1 LKIWRIFDIVTFQSV
16 FEINLGC
23 GSQDHGRCRQ
33 ASLVFNLNQ
42 QSSQKTP
49 RSSPVFRIIET
60 VLLAVL
66 LLNCFSPLLY
76 ADSFTSGMGSNKAY
90 TIMLYL
96 NGDNNLTHEVLHTVD
111 MLETVGSSDDMNILV
126 LVDGRPGGDHGYGP
140 GWDGSKLLYITHDS
154 RIGEINSLVLQDMGE
169 QNLGEPETLASFIKQ
184 GLGYPAD
191 RYVFGTFAHGRGV
204 IDTQTIAAP
213 EPQKSLA
220 ISPDE
225 TDGSM
230 MTLQDFRHAVQRGL
244 NGKKF
249 DAMVFFSC
257 LTGMVEVGYALKD
270 LTKYLIVS
278 EDEIRIVNNPPG
290 SFQIR
295 GIKFEEPLKA
305 IRSNPDLSI
314 YDFGK
319 ITIDTFIEQ
328 YSREVTLKDSH
339 QRPYTC
345 RYPAALALIES
356 QALDQLAGHLNKL
369 AGYINDRLRASD
381 DSTMLLNEIQS
392 ALSKTQRYSSFMNLE
407 YYDLQD
413 FIQNLAGKTRDQ
425 RLTASCLAVV
435 DFMVN
440 KVVVYEKHTPDSAS
454 NGLSIFLSNYL
465 IPDNI
470 FRSHQ
475 KMYQKSKFCQDT
487 SWDEMIE
494 LIRIQM
500 RLKSE

>member
-1 LKIWRIFDIVTFQSV
+1 
-16 FEINLGC
+16 
-23 GSQDHGRCRQ
+23 
-33 ASLVFNLNQ
+33 
-42 QSSQKTP
+42 
-49 RSSPVFRIIET
+49 
-60 VLLAVL
+60 
-66 LLNCFSPLLY
+66 
-76 ADSFTSGMGSNKAY
+76 
-90 TIMLYL
+90 MLYL
-96 NGDNNLTHEVLHTVD
+96 NGDNNLTHEVLHAVD
-111 MLETVGSSDDMNILV
+111 MLETVGSSDDLNILA
-126 LVDGRPGGDHGYGP
+126 LVDGRPGGDHGYGQ
-140 GWDGSKLLYITHDS
+140 GWDGSKLLYIMHDT

-169 QNLGEPETLASFIKQ
+169 QNMGEPETLALFIKH

-204 IDTQTIAAP
+204 IDTQTFATP
-213 EPQKSLA
+213 GPHKSLA

-230 MTLQDFRHAVQRGL
+230 MTLQGFRHAVQRGL

-270 LTKYLIVS
+270 LTQYLIVS

-339 QRPYTC
+339 ERPYTC
-345 RYPAALALIES
+345 RYSAALALIES
-356 QALDQLAGHLNKL
+356 QALNQLAGSLNKL
-369 AGYINDRLRASD
+369 AGYITDRLSASD
-381 DSTMLLNEIQS
+381 DSKVLLNEIQS

-407 YYDLQD
+407 YYDLLD
-413 FIQNLAGKTRDQ
+413 FIQRLAGKTRDQ
-425 RLTASCLAVV
+425 RLTASCLEVV
-435 DFMVN
+435 DIIRN
-440 KVVVYEKHTPDSAS
+440 KVVVYEKHTPDSSS
-454 NGLSIFLSNYL
+454 NGLSIFFPNYL

-470 FRSHQ
+470 FYSHQ
-475 KMYQKSKFCQDT
+475 KMYQESKFCQDT
-487 SWDEMIE
+487 RWDEMID
-494 LIRIQM
+494 LIRKRM
-500 RLKSE
+500 RLQSNYYRRLGIEE